1 MVKTY
6 LFTSS
11 HVRFRRIEPK
21 KCFILSR
28 IIHVQYT
35 QTESICLRH
44 CTTRLDSH
52 GVVSRADRLPVW
64 RIDSR
69 GNDSC
74 RFDRIDSIEST
85 RIDNFFNPPSRPRS
99 ALFSKSRTNRLP
111 ACRVDR
117 RGNDS
122 SRFEG
127 KGFTNRFPVSRTEV
141 LEDEY
146 FEQKIGVKPHL
157 RPLDLQGE
165 LISIDFYYIHTEI
178 YTLES
183 RRVNFRS

>member
-1 MVKTY
+1 MK
-6 LFTSS
+6 
-11 HVRFRRIEPK
+11 
-21 KCFILSR
+21 
-28 IIHVQYT
+28 
-35 QTESICLRH
+35 
-44 CTTRLDSH
+44 
-52 GVVSRADRLPVW
+52 
-64 RIDSR
+64 
-69 GNDSC
+69 
-74 RFDRIDSIEST
+74 
-85 RIDNFFNPPSRPRS
+85 FNT
-99 ALFSKSRTNRLP
+99 ALFSKSCANRLP